1 MLRMRRRLHHVMH
14 AGKKGPFY
22 TRRDAT
28 GQLWPFLQPG
38 NFTLQ
43 PQWTRV

>member
-22 TRRDAT
+22 TRRGAT
-28 GQLWPFLQPG
+28 GQLHPLETTRQLQLA
-38 NFTLQ
+38 TAID
-43 PQWTRV
+43 